1 MLDIAIA
8 ELATTEQVVEP
19 NFELGSLMSTKAA
32 VAII

>member
-8 ELATTEQVVEP
+8 ELAATELVIEP
-19 NFELGSLMSTKAA
+19 NFELGSFMSAQAA